1 MRFTP
6 LPTITILFFAAA
18 AAFAQTPT
26 FSVVDTTSLNA
37 TFGNAGKGVVEP
49 QVKGFVGV
57 AFGNGIFVAMGQGI
71 GESAF
76 RWATST
82 DGTTW
87 TGRNQAMPSGTTSN
101 GASKVHFINGKFI
114 TFIGAAN
121 NGFGESYCYTSTDGL
136 TWTGN
141 KILSASLGV
150 VEFDGSSSLYVV
162 AGTNGAQLTSP
173 DLVTWTSHP
182 VVATGGVY
190 SHDDL
195 AYFNGKFFST
205 INGFGGAAYSSADG
219 VTWTQLTALSYP
231 GGPSVEAGNG
241 FLLATFGGSQYKST
255 DGATFTKLT
264 LTAPTNWFPPGGS
277 PRYTSAG
284 FVAMGTDFSNGK
296 TAYMVSADCVGW
308 TPVAYIPANPAPGTG
323 FISRAY
329 SYVDIAYGAGRFV
342 IVGADTSQAA
352 FSIVNLP
359 AIMTVAA
366 SSVPAIP
373 TTLTATVGAGATV
386 QWQRNGTNVSGA
398 TSASL
403 SLASV
408 QSADAGLY
416 GAVVTTGGTA
426 TTQPFIVGVSSAA
439 KVVGTGDE
447 LQPVDIRHPNGNIFD
462 QILLSGAAA
471 TITADAGQAT
481 RVSYIDLTNDIVQI
495 EFSGAGT
502 LSIILDNSFGPA
514 QPANYNQAVN
524 YMKGHAGIVIAGAD
538 ETTNVSAFSVG
549 RATAFDPTGT
559 YNILLAPSA
568 TNVPANN
575 GSSLFVGHTT
585 TSYDGLADLAFI
597 AISSTNG
604 KFGGIRAANASF
616 FATKGFTG
624 IYAPGIA
631 FSGPVFIGDINASN
645 SAAPVL
651 VIGSS
656 PDTRIT
662 GGDLLQTN
670 GQAVA
675 VAGLTQLKFTAGTT
689 SHGATLPA
697 QVNQA
702 VLRQSGADVTAQ
714 VVVNP

>member
-1 MRFTP
+1 
-6 LPTITILFFAAA
+6 
-18 AAFAQTPT
+18 
-26 FSVVDTTSLNA
+26 
-37 TFGNAGKGVVEP
+37 
-49 QVKGFVGV
+49 
-57 AFGNGIFVAMGQGI
+57 
-71 GESAF
+71 
-76 RWATST
+76 
-82 DGTTW
+82 
-87 TGRNQAMPSGTTSN
+87 
-101 GASKVHFINGKFI
+101 
-114 TFIGAAN
+114 
-121 NGFGESYCYTSTDGL
+121 
-136 TWTGN
+136 
-141 KILSASLGV
+141 
-150 VEFDGSSSLYVV
+150 
-162 AGTNGAQLTSP
+162 
-173 DLVTWTSHP
+173 
-182 VVATGGVY
+182 
-190 SHDDL
+190 
-195 AYFNGKFFST
+195 
-205 INGFGGAAYSSADG
+205 
-219 VTWTQLTALSYP
+219 
-231 GGPSVEAGNG
+231 
-241 FLLATFGGSQYKST
+241 
-255 DGATFTKLT
+255 
-264 LTAPTNWFPPGGS
+264 
-277 PRYTSAG
+277 
-284 FVAMGTDFSNGK
+284 MGTDFSNGK